1 MNNVKETKPQWS
13 VGDTVWYDPTT
24 VGLLFR
30 ATVQSEPK
38 SIAGGLWVV
47 SLGELPPEYRVYSG
61 RTSYSVMA
69 PVDSPCTIYDRDPND
84 DRNFIR
90 WDEYQSGKVTLR
102 SSTLK
107 SVANESEE
115 ATGS

>member
-30 ATVQSEPK
+30 ATIKSEPK
-38 SIAGGLWVV
+38 NMAGGLWVV
-47 SLGELPPEYRVYSG
+47 SLEGLPPEYRQYSG
-61 RTSYSVMA
+61 RTSFSVLA
-69 PVDSPCTIYDRDPND
+69 PVESPCTIYDRDPND
-84 DRNFIR
+84 DRNCIR
-90 WDEYQSGKVTLR
+90 WDEYQSSKSTLR

-107 SVANESEE
+107 GVVDEAEE